1 MKKQIKLTAVVLL
14 SLTTISSV
22 YAEDVTK
29 DSWHISPYFW
39 LPSMDVTSTLGL
51 TSIPIEMDF
60 GDIWEN
66 FDVIAISARGEYW
79 VGQYGFVVDGL
90 WMDMQADGGG
100 PGGNAEAQLS
110 DGILDILAAYRFNLK
125 SGGPDV
131 PSMRLLAGGRYH
143 YFKQELS
150 GLPTPPAPASNLG
163 GSRDWMEL
171 VLGAQ
176 LLAPM
181 GEKWLATARAD
192 VGGFG
197 ISDASDITW
206 SAMAG
211 VGWEFA
217 RDWLVKLG
225 YRYYYIDY
233 MDGSGANAF
242 GIEGNMHGPWI
253 GISYGR

>member
-1 MKKQIKLTAVVLL
+1 MKKQIKRTVIVLL

-22 YAEDVTK
+22 QAEDVTK
-29 DSWHISPYFW
+29 NAWHISPYFW
-39 LPSMDVTSTLGL
+39 LPSMDVTSTIGP
-51 TSIPIEMDF
+51 TSIPIDMDF

-66 FDVIAISARGEYW
+66 FDVIALSARGEYW
-79 VGQYGFVVDGL
+79 WGQYGVVADGL
-90 WMDMQADGGG
+90 WMDMQKDGVG
-100 PGGNAEAQLS
+100 PGGNGEMQLS

-125 SGGPDV
+125 SGGADV

-143 YFKQELS
+143 YFKQQLS
-150 GLPTPPAPASNLG
+150 GPTTLG
-163 GSRDWMEL
+163 GSRDWMEP

-181 GEKWLATARAD
+181 GKKWLATARGD

-217 RDWLVKLG
+217 REWLLKLG

-242 GIEGNMHGPWI
+242 GVEGNMHGPWI
-253 GISYGR
+253 GVSYGL

>member
-1 MKKQIKLTAVVLL
+1 MSEIELGPVSAAQHA
-14 SLTTISSV
+14 
-22 YAEDVTK
+22 A
-29 DSWHISPYFW
+29 
-39 LPSMDVTSTLGL
+39 SMTSYVHAGC
-51 TSIPIEMDF
+51 
-60 GDIWEN
+60 
-66 FDVIAISARGEYW
+66 AR
-79 VGQYGFVVDGL
+79 
-90 WMDMQADGGG
+90 A
-100 PGGNAEAQLS
+100 AQLGNRGPLRY
-110 DGILDILAAYRFNLK
+110 DTNGHLHPDILAAYRFNLK
-125 SGGPDV
+125 SGGAEV

-150 GLPTPPAPASNLG
+150 GPTTIG
-163 GSRDWMEL
+163 GSRDWMEP

-181 GEKWLATARAD
+181 GKKWLATTRGD

-217 RDWLVKLG
+217 REWLLKLG

-233 MDGSGANAF
+233 MDGAGASAF
-242 GIEGNMHGPWI
+242 GVEGNMHGPWI
-253 GISYGR
+253 GVSYGL

>member
-1 MKKQIKLTAVVLL
+1 MKKQIKRAVIVLL
-14 SLTTISSV
+14 SFATISSV

-29 DSWHISPYFW
+29 NSWHISPYFW
-39 LPSMDVTSTLGL
+39 LPSMDVTSTIGP
-51 TSIPIEMDF
+51 TSIPIDMDF

-66 FDVIAISARGEYW
+66 FDVIALSARGEYW
-79 VGQYGFVVDGL
+79 WGQYGVVADGL
-90 WMDMQADGGG
+90 WMDMKKSGVG
-100 PGGNAEAQLS
+100 PGQNGEIQLS

-125 SGGPDV
+125 SGGADV

-143 YFKQELS
+143 YFKQQLS
-150 GLPTPPAPASNLG
+150 GPTTLG
-163 GSRDWMEL
+163 GSRDWMEP

-181 GEKWLATARAD
+181 GKKWLATARGD

-217 RDWLVKLG
+217 REWLLKLG

-242 GIEGNMHGPWI
+242 GVEGNMHGPWI
-253 GISYGR
+253 GVSYGL